1 MGKRTDINYTDSNY
15 TNINYTGINYADKL
29 DADTLDNVDGVI
41 DETRNQADQL
51 WIRLSAFLS
60 LRAPNTQRTYSSVFK
75 EWCSFLG
82 ASVGSD
88 AGAKMVIAAT
98 DLHAAAYRNWLLEQP
113 GQRSRYSK
121 SQGNAAPRSY
131 PGVDSYDSDYS
142 HDTHD
147 SRYTYDTATT
157 KPSQTNCVSNSNIST
172 SIAPV
177 TKQDLDGSTGIS
189 PRSNSQRFSRNS
201 YRKKNSGLS
210 DQQTNATIW
219 KKFSALRRI
228 YRALM
233 AADLGIQHNPFDTD
247 RTPPPARDAGKK
259 RPTEMIDFELVMRVV
274 NYPDV
279 SHPRGRRDRAILAVL
294 FGGALRRSEVCQL
307 TLSDYRRSSGGTPY
321 LYLRTT
327 KARKDAE
334 QALPTWAAEALDL
347 VVQDREQEGALSGDP
362 LFVAFK
368 GKGQGRSEPREA
380 ISDTALYRMFKQAC
394 LASGAGVFVS
404 PHSARAT
411 AITKLLSE
419 GLTHREVQEFSRH
432 SSIQMVEVYDKRRF
446 SVDQNPAKKLKF

>member
-1 MGKRTDINYTDSNY
+1 MGKRRDNNE
-15 TNINYTGINYADKL
+15 DKL
-29 DADTLDNVDGVI
+29 FEDKLFEDKLFTADNLFNADELARAEKVNADGRH
-41 DETRNQADQL
+41 EAAQL

-60 LRAPNTQRTYSSVFK
+60 LRSPNTQRTYSSVFK
-75 EWCSFLG
+75 EWCRFLG

-113 GQRSRYSK
+113 GQRSRYST
-121 SQGNAAPRSY
+121 SQGHVMPRGNA
-131 PGVDSYDSDYS
+131 GVDSNDSHLSND
-142 HDTHD
+142 D
-147 SRYTYDTATT
+147 ATT
-157 KPSQTNCVSNSNIST
+157 EPSQSNCVSNSDVSASMT
-172 SIAPV
+172 LV
-177 TKQDLDGSTGIS
+177 TKGDLYENTDIS
-189 PRSNSQRFSRNS
+189 YRSSRQRSNRYS

-228 YRALM
+228 YRGLM
-233 AADLGIQHNPFDTD
+233 AADLGIKHNPFDTD

-307 TLSDYRRSSGGTPY
+307 TLSDYRRSTGGTPY

-334 QALPTWAAEALDL
+334 QALPAWAAEALDL
-347 VVQDREQEGALSGDP
+347 VVQDREREGALAGDP

-368 GKGQGRSEPREA
+368 GKGKGRSEPQET

-394 LASGAGVFVS
+394 LSSGAGVFVS